1 MRIQNP
7 QYIYL
12 NNPLLLSGSRSII
25 MILHGLPHKIL
36 GKSEIA
42 LDE

>member
-7 QYIYL
+7 QCIYL
-12 NNPLLLSGSRSII
+12 NNPLLLSGSII
-25 MILHGLPHKIL
+25 SMILHGLPHKIV